1 MEEKMKRKKEELGI
15 TLIALVVTIVVLL
28 ILATISIST
37 LFGENGLVY
46 KANESKL
53 NTEIAKEKE
62 QIQLAVTVALNHNET
77 PKLAEDRFA

>member
-1 MEEKMKRKKEELGI
+1 MKRKKEKLGI

-53 NTEIAKEKE
+53 NTEIAKE
-62 QIQLAVTVALNHNET
+62 IQLAVTAALNHNET

>member
-1 MEEKMKRKKEELGI
+1 MKKLLQKKFVKVLSQRMI
-15 TLIALVVTIVVLL
+15 ITIVVLL

-62 QIQLAVTVALNHNET
+62 QIQLAVTAALNHNET